1 MQLDELRLV
10 AVETLLE
17 ARLALGEAGAVVGE
31 LERLVVDHPLRE
43 RFWRQLMVALYR
55 TGRQGEALR
64 QANQLRAFLGDELGL
79 DLSPAARELEARIL
93 ADDPTLL
100 ARRDAA
106 GASPWRR
113 PACTPAD
120 ATRFVGRDDDVDAVR
135 LLLDTDRLVTLVGP
149 GGVGKTRLAFRLAA
163 MHAATSGLE
172 PCIVELG
179 GDP

>member
-100 ARRDAA
+100 VDEPPPAHHRGDGAPRPHPRPTRPGSWAVTTTSTPF
-106 GASPWRR
+106 GASS
-113 PACTPAD
+113 TPIA
-120 ATRFVGRDDDVDAVR
+120 
-135 LLLDTDRLVTLVGP
+135 
-149 GGVGKTRLAFRLAA
+149 
-163 MHAATSGLE
+163 S
-172 PCIVELG
+172 
-179 GDP
+179 